1 MSEEAKAAQEIAKA
15 TGKGI
20 EAATQMGS
28 FLQTVFGEALIEYG
42 RSWHDKSK
50 LYRYKNFLNIMDKVL
65 EIHRGRRA
73 EGKPIPITPRF
84 AIPLMWHASLED
96 EKSVQEMWAS
106 LIANAT
112 DSDKRLNI
120 KKVFVDILSNL
131 EPIDTLVLRDVY
143 SLGNMFRGKGHKRN
157 VHKLSKQLDVVI
169 SEIDMSLMNLVRLGC
184 IVEDKG
190 ESVKIPGYR
199 HAFSRDNFLYSLT
212 PLGRLLMTACEA

>member
-20 EAATQMGS
+20 EAATKMGG
-28 FLQTVFGEALIEYG
+28 FLRTVFGEALIEYG

-50 LYRYKNFLNIMDKVL
+50 LYRYKNFLNIMDKVR
-65 EIHRGRRA
+65 EIHRERRA
-73 EGKPIPITPRF
+73 EGEAISIPPRY
-84 AIPLMWHASLED
+84 AIPLMWQASLED

-112 DSDKRLNI
+112 DPDKRLNI

-143 SLGNMFRGKGHKRN
+143 SHGQVFRGERHKRN
-157 VHKLSKQLDVVI
+157 VHQLSEQLKVAI

-190 ESVKIPGYR
+190 ESAKIPGYR

-212 PLGRLLMTACEA
+212 PLGRLLMTACGT